1 MGDLLLRL
9 KTWWETADR
18 TQRFVAVFGG
28 SFLTL
33 LLAGTFYFASR
44 PKMTMLYGGLTPQ
57 DAGSVV
63 AEVQKLGVP
72 VESDLQ
78 GNVFVPSSNMA
89 EVQAKLAV
97 SGKTPASGHIGNE
110 ELSKFNAFMPPS
122 VERERLKVLLEG
134 ELARTIETIE
144 GVGGARVHITFG
156 EQSPF
161 ASDKKPASASIML
174 QENAGGAIGSEQAR
188 AIALMV
194 SRSTTGL
201 TPDNVLVMDST
212 GRALFDG
219 STNSTLTSQANE
231 RVASETAES
240 QRRERDLQAMFDSTF
255 GRGATMVKV
264 NLSMDFDKETQRSTK
279 VAPKDK
285 PLVQESANENLGG
298 SAATGSGPSGVTTNT
313 PLNQNQVASNTSK
326 NNYNGEK
333 KYTEFP
339 ADKIETE
346 TEKAVGSIS
355 TMSISVL
362 VNSDKIQNSAPVQE
376 FLNNYVKA
384 NPGATA
390 SVTSAKF
397 DTTATTEAQQAAV
410 TSQNQDRLQQLF
422 SLLPIAA
429 LILVGGLVARSV
441 AKAARAQNLAIASL
455 PAPSAGPAPEPLDQL
470 RQLASDKP
478 EAIAAMM
485 RNWMAEEGR

>member
-28 SFLTL
+28 SFLTIL
-33 LLAGTFYFASR
+33 LVGTFYFASR
-44 PKMTMLYGGLTPQ
+44 PKMTMLYGGLSPQ
-57 DAGSVV
+57 DAGSIVG
-63 AEVQKLGVP
+63 EVQKMGVP
-72 VESDLQ
+72 VDSDLQ
-78 GNVFVPSSNMA
+78 GNVFVPSSSMA

-97 SGKTPASGHIGNE
+97 AGKTPSTGHLGNE

-161 ASDKKPASASIML
+161 ASDKKPASASVML
-174 QENAGGAIGSEQAR
+174 QGKSSGTLGTEQAR
-188 AIALMV
+188 AIAMMV

-201 TPDNVLVMDST
+201 TPDNVLVLDDS
-212 GRALFDG
+212 GRALYDG
-219 STNSTLTSQANE
+219 SNNSTMTSQANE

-240 QRRERDLQAMFDSTF
+240 QRRERDLQSMFDATF

-264 NLSMDFDKETQRSTK
+264 NLSMDFDKETQHATK

-285 PLVQESANENLGG
+285 PLVQESATENLGNNNAN
-298 SAATGSGPSGVTTNT
+298 SNGPAGQTPNT
-313 PLNQNQVASNTSK
+313 PGNQAVVASNSNR
-326 NNYNGEK
+326 NNYNQDK

-339 ADKIETE
+339 ADRIETQ
-346 TEKAVGSIS
+346 TEKAIGGIS
-355 TMSISVL
+355 AMSISVM
-362 VNSDKIQNSAPVQE
+362 VNSDKIQNPAPVQE

-397 DTTATTEAQQAAV
+397 DTTAATEAQQSAAA
-410 TSQNQDRLQQLF
+410 TQTQDRLQQLF
-422 SLLPIAA
+422 SFLPILA
-429 LILVGGLVARSV
+429 LIVVGGLVARSV
-441 AKAARAQNLAIASL
+441 TKAARAQNLAMASL
-455 PAPSAGPAPEPLDQL
+455 PAPSAGPAPQPIDQL
-470 RQLASDKP
+470 RQLANEKP